1 MRGLELELYPA
12 NDACNFLL
20 AWCTAHEPNRHVHA
34 VPAQDLLLDQNA
46 DECVCIC
53 LDLSFG
59 AKHGPGEDHQVYV
72 RFYTLIPCD
81 QALQSQEAVLRVPGI
96 SAAYK

>member
-1 MRGLELELYPA
+1 MMLTIFYLQGA
-12 NDACNFLL
+12 Q
-20 AWCTAHEPNRHVHA
+20 TNRHAHA

-46 DECVCIC
+46 DECVYGPTCIC

-72 RFYTLIPCD
+72 RFYTFIP
-81 QALQSQEAVLRVPGI
+81 
-96 SAAYK
+96 